1 MKKNVICLIGPSGVG
16 KSFYAGLMVKKFNF
30 ARPKTVTTRKARI
43 DDDNHIY
50 VSKKKFFGMIHKDE
64 LLEWD
69 EYSGNYYG
77 IMLDE
82 FLELIL
88 NEKNNGIVMDLTL
101 EGSGKVKKLYEEAIF
116 IALLPDDISWLKRR
130 LSERSAN
137 SAHEIE
143 KRMKISERDID
154 LIQKMDVSK
163 IYCEFEPENTKEV
176 LEEIIRA
183 IKKRSKSGM

>member
-1 MKKNVICLIGPSGVG
+1 MKKNVVCLIGPSGVG
-16 KSFYAGLMVKKFNF
+16 KSFYAELMVKKLNF
-30 ARPKTVTTRKARI
+30 ARPKTVTTRNARS

-50 VSKKKFFGMIHKDE
+50 VSKEEFLSLIAKGD

-82 FLELIL
+82 FRELIL

-101 EGSGKVKKLYEEAIF
+101 EGSRKVKKLYEEAIF

-130 LSERSAN
+130 LNERSAN

-163 IYCEFEPENTKEV
+163 IYCEFYPENTNEI
-176 LEEIIRA
+176 LGRIIMSIEEQ
-183 IKKRSKSGM
+183 SKD